1 MLTCTAK
8 LCQIAEVSRPLPL
21 AGTRVIDFSR
31 VLAGPLITQ
40 NLADLG
46 ADVIKIE
53 RPGHGDD
60 TRIWGPPW
68 HPGADGGQH
77 STYYESLN
85 RGKQSIV
92 LDLFDDDDLALARTL
107 AASGDVVVDNFRPG
121 FMAARGL
128 DRATLAVDN
137 PALVTCT
144 VTAFG
149 EDGPASTLPGYDLVA
164 QAMGG
169 LMHMTGEADGRA
181 VRVGVPIVDMTTG
194 LYGTIGLLA
203 ALTDAVRTGEGRHVA
218 VSLFDTALAALGNHA
233 TATTMAGADPRRDGN
248 RHPSI
253 APYEAYEAADGA
265 LIIAAANEKLFAGM
279 CAALDRPDLLE
290 DPRFVD
296 NPTRRAHI
304 DELAAELERTLATDT
319 RDAWVEKLRAHQVP
333 TGPINSIPE
342 ALAWAEEVDI
352 DATVRADGYVGIRSP
367 IVIDGERLDTA
378 LPPPRLDEHGPQI
391 RAATPVSDTRHTGV
405 RHPLQED

>member
-1 MLTCTAK
+1 MTK
-8 LCQIAEVSRPLPL
+8 PLPL

-68 HPGADGGQH
+68 HPGDDGGQH

-85 RGKQSIV
+85 RGKRSIV
-92 LDLFDDDDLALARTL
+92 LDLFDDDDLAFARSLAR
-107 AASGDVVVDNFRPG
+107 SGDVVVDNFRPG
-121 FMAARGL
+121 FMAGRGL
-128 DRATLAVDN
+128 DRATLAVES
-137 PALVTCT
+137 PAVVTCT

-181 VRVGVPIVDMTTG
+181 NRVGVPIVDMTTG
-194 LYGTIGLLA
+194 LYATIGLLA
-203 ALTDAVRTGEGRHVA
+203 ALTEATRTGEGRHVS
-218 VSLFDTALAALGNHA
+218 VSLFDTALAALGNHG
-233 TATTMAGADPRRDGN
+233 TATTMAGAEPRRDGN

-253 APYEAYEAADGA
+253 APYESYRTADGDI
-265 LIIAAANEKLFAGM
+265 IIAAANDKLFAGVA
-279 CAALDRPDLLE
+279 AALERPDLLD

-304 DELAAELERTLATDT
+304 DELSVELERTLTTDS
-319 RDAWVEKLRAHQVP
+319 RDAWVEKLRSHQVP

-342 ALAWAEEVDI
+342 ALAWAQEVGI
-352 DATVRADGYVGIRSP
+352 DATITRGRYTGIRSP
-367 IVIDGERLDTA
+367 IVIDGERLDTT
-378 LPPPRLDEHGPQI
+378 LPPPLLDEHGP
-391 RAATPVSDTRHTGV
+391 AV
-405 RHPLQED
+405 RREAER

>member
-1 MLTCTAK
+1 M
-8 LCQIAEVSRPLPL
+8 
-21 AGTRVIDFSR
+21 IDFSR

-46 ADVIKIE
+46 AEVIKIE

-60 TRIWGPPW
+60 TRTWGPPW
-68 HPGADGGQH
+68 HAGDDGGEH

-85 RGKQSIV
+85 RGKRSIV
-92 LDLFDDDDLALARTL
+92 LDLFDDDDLTVARSL

-128 DRATLAVDN
+128 DRETLAVDN

-149 EDGPASTLPGYDLVA
+149 EEGPASTLPGYDLVA

-181 VRVGVPIVDMTTG
+181 NRVGVPIVDMTTG
-194 LYGTIGLLA
+194 LYATIGLLA
-203 ALTDAVRTGEGRHVA
+203 ALTEATRTGEGRHVA
-218 VSLFDTALAALGNHA
+218 VSLFDTALASLGNHA
-233 TATTMAGADPRRDGN
+233 TAHTMAGVDPRRDGN

-253 APYEAYEAADGA
+253 APYEAYAAADGD
-265 LIIAAANEKLFAGM
+265 LIIAAANNKLFAGVA
-279 CAALDRPDLLE
+279 AALDRPDLLD

-304 DELAAELERTLATDT
+304 DELATELERTLATDT
-319 RDAWVEKLRAHQVP
+319 RDAWVDKLRAHQVP
-333 TGPINSIPE
+333 TGPINSIGE
-342 ALAWAEEVDI
+342 ALAWAEDFEI
-352 DATVRADGYVGIRSP
+352 DATVAVDGYTGVRSP
-367 IVIDGERLDTA
+367 IVIDGDRLDTTMR
-378 LPPPRLDEHGPQI
+378 PPELNEHEAAI
-391 RAATPVSDTRHTGV
+391 RREVTG
-405 RHPLQED
+405 

>member
-1 MLTCTAK
+1 
-8 LCQIAEVSRPLPL
+8 VSKPLPL

-46 ADVIKIE
+46 AEVIKIE

-60 TRIWGPPW
+60 TRTWGPPW
-68 HPGADGGQH
+68 HPGDDGGQH

-85 RGKQSIV
+85 RGKRSIV
-92 LDLFDDDDLALARTL
+92 LDLTDEADLAFAGEL
-107 AASGDVVVDNFRPG
+107 AATGDVVVDNFRPG

-128 DRATLAVDN
+128 DHGTLAAAN
-137 PALVTCT
+137 PAVVTCT

-149 EDGPASTLPGYDLVA
+149 EEGPAANLPGYDLVA

-169 LMHMTGEADGRA
+169 LMHMTGEADGPA
-181 VRVGVPIVDMTTG
+181 NRVGVPIVDMTTG

-203 ALTDAVRTGEGRHVA
+203 ALTEATRTGTGRHVA
-218 VSLFDTALAALGNHA
+218 VSLFDTAVASLGNHA
-233 TATTMAGADPRRDGN
+233 TATLMAGAEPRRDGN

-253 APYEAYEAADGA
+253 APYESYRAADGE
-265 LIIAAANEKLFAGM
+265 LIIAAANPKLFAGL
-279 CAALDRPDLLE
+279 CAALNRPDLLD

-304 DELAAELERTLATDT
+304 DELAHELERTLATDT
-319 RDAWVEKLRAHQVP
+319 RDAWVTKLRAHEVP
-333 TGPINSIPE
+333 CGPINSIPE
-342 ALAWAEEVDI
+342 ALSWAAEMEI
-352 DATVRADGYVGIRSP
+352 DTEFSNGRFSGVRSP
-367 IVIDGERLDTA
+367 IVIDGARLDIELA
-378 LPPPRLDEHGPQI
+378 PPLLDEHALEI
-391 RAATPVSDTRHTGV
+391 RREMEA
-405 RHPLQED
+405 

>member
-1 MLTCTAK
+1 MSK
-8 LCQIAEVSRPLPL
+8 PLPL
-21 AGTRVIDFSR
+21 TGTRVIDFSR

-60 TRIWGPPW
+60 TRTWGPPW
-68 HPGADGGQH
+68 HPGTDGGRH
-77 STYYESLN
+77 ATYYESLN
-85 RGKQSIV
+85 RGKRSIV
-92 LDLFDDDDLALARTL
+92 LDLFDDDDLAVARTL

-121 FMAARGL
+121 FMAGRGL
-128 DRATLAVDN
+128 DRATLAADN
-137 PALVTCT
+137 PAVVTCT

-149 EDGPASTLPGYDLVA
+149 EEGPASTLPGYDLVA

-181 VRVGVPIVDMTTG
+181 NRVGVPIVDMTTG

-203 ALTDAVRTGEGRHVA
+203 ALTEATRTGAGRHVA
-218 VSLFDTALAALGNHA
+218 VSLFDSALASLGNHG
-233 TATTMAGADPRRDGN
+233 TATTMAGAEPRRDGN

-253 APYEAYEAADGA
+253 APYESYRAADGD
-265 LIIAAANEKLFAGM
+265 LIIAAANDKLFAGV
-279 CAALDRPDLLE
+279 CAALGRPDLLE

-304 DELAAELERTLATDT
+304 DELGAELERTLATDT

-342 ALAWAEEVDI
+342 ALAWAAEMGIE
-352 DATVRADGYVGIRSP
+352 ATVTAGRYTGIRSP
-367 IVIDGERLDTA
+367 IVIDGERIDA
-378 LPPPRLDEHGPQI
+378 SMPPPTLDEHGDDI
-391 RAATPVSDTRHTGV
+391 RDESGA
-405 RHPLQED
+405 

>member
-1 MLTCTAK
+1 M
-8 LCQIAEVSRPLPL
+8 
-21 AGTRVIDFSR
+21 IDFSR

-46 ADVIKIE
+46 AEVVKIE

-60 TRIWGPPW
+60 TRTWGPPW
-68 HPGADGGQH
+68 RVDDDGQQH
-77 STYYESLN
+77 ATYHESLN

-92 LDLFDDDDLALARTL
+92 LDLTDDEDLARARTL

-137 PALVTCT
+137 PAVVTCT

-149 EDGPASTLPGYDLVA
+149 EDGPAASLPGYDLVA

-203 ALTDAVRTGEGRHVA
+203 AVADAHRTGEGRHVS

-233 TATTMAGADPRRDGN
+233 TARTMGGADPRRDGN

-253 APYEAYEAADGA
+253 APYESYRAADGD
-265 LIIAAANEKLFAGM
+265 LIIAAANDKLFAGV
-279 CAALDRPDLLE
+279 CAALDRPDLLD

-304 DELAAELERTLATDT
+304 DELAEELERTLATDT

-342 ALAWAEEVDI
+342 ALAWAEEMGI
-352 DATVRADGYVGIRSP
+352 DATVSVDHYTGIRSP
-367 IVIDGERLDTA
+367 IVLDGERLGTPS
-378 LPPPRLDEHGPQI
+378 PPPRLDEHGP
-391 RAATPVSDTRHTGV
+391 AV
-405 RHPLQED
+405 RGELG

>member
-1 MLTCTAK
+1 M
-8 LCQIAEVSRPLPL
+8 
-21 AGTRVIDFSR
+21 
-31 VLAGPLITQ
+31 
-40 NLADLG
+40 
-46 ADVIKIE
+46 
-53 RPGHGDD
+53 
-60 TRIWGPPW
+60 
-68 HPGADGGQH
+68 
-77 STYYESLN
+77 
-85 RGKQSIV
+85 
-92 LDLFDDDDLALARTL
+92 LDLFDDDDLALARSL

-137 PALVTCT
+137 PAVVTCT

-149 EDGPASTLPGYDLVA
+149 EDGPASSLPGYDLVA

-181 VRVGVPIVDMTTG
+181 NRVGVPIVDMTTG

-203 ALTDAVRTGEGRHVA
+203 ALTEATRTGEGRHVA
-218 VSLFDTALAALGNHA
+218 VSLFDTALASLGNHA
-233 TATTMAGADPRRDGN
+233 TATTMGGADPRRDGN

-253 APYEAYEAADGA
+253 APYEAYSAADGD
-265 LIIAAANEKLFAGM
+265 LIIAAANNKLFAGV

-304 DELAAELERTLATDT
+304 DELGEELERTLATDT
-319 RDAWVEKLRAHQVP
+319 RDAWVAKLRAHQVP

-342 ALAWAEEVDI
+342 ALAWAEEMDI
-352 DATVRADGYVGIRSP
+352 DALLSAGHYTGIRSP
-367 IVIDGERLDTA
+367 IVIDGERLGTSM
-378 LPPPRLDEHGPQI
+378 PPPTLDEHAADI
-391 RAATPVSDTRHTGV
+391 RDETG
-405 RHPLQED
+405 L

>member
-1 MLTCTAK
+1 MLTCTHK

-46 ADVIKIE
+46 AEVIKIE

-60 TRIWGPPW
+60 TRTWGPPW
-68 HPGADGGQH
+68 HPGDDDGRH

-85 RGKQSIV
+85 RGKRSIV
-92 LDLFDDDDLALARTL
+92 LDLFDAEDLAFARSL
-107 AASGDVVVDNFRPG
+107 AAGGDVVVDNFRPG

-137 PALVTCT
+137 PAVVTCT

-149 EDGPASTLPGYDLVA
+149 EDGPAATLPGYDLVA

-169 LMHMTGEADGRA
+169 LMHMTGEAEGRA
-181 VRVGVPIVDMTTG
+181 NRVGVPIVDMTTG

-218 VSLFDTALAALGNHA
+218 VSLFDTALASLGNHG
-233 TATTMAGADPRRDGN
+233 TAVTMAGADPHRDGN

-253 APYEAYEAADGA
+253 APYEAYEASDGA
-265 LIIAAANEKLFAGM
+265 LIIAAANQKLFAGV
-279 CAALDRPDLLE
+279 CAALDRPDLLD

-296 NPTRRAHI
+296 NATRRAHI

-319 RDAWVEKLRAHQVP
+319 RDAWVDRLRAHQVP
-333 TGPINSIPE
+333 TGPINTIPE
-342 ALAWAEEVDI
+342 ALAWADEMGI
-352 DATVRADGYVGIRSP
+352 DATMRADGYVGIRSP
-367 IVIDGERLDTA
+367 IVLDGERLDTSLA
-378 LPPPRLDEHGPQI
+378 PPKLDEH
-391 RAATPVSDTRHTGV
+391 ATELRP
-405 RHPLQED
+405 PA